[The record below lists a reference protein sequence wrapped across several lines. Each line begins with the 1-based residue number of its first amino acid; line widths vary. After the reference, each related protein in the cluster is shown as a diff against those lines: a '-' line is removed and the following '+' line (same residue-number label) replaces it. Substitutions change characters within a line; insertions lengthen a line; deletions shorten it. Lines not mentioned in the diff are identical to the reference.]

1 MIYSQEEEL
10 GTPVDL
16 KYMHVFNCPGLSVF
30 AARCSDEV
38 REIILSMRRNGA
50 RKPYPEMR

>member
-1 MIYSQEEEL
+1 MIYGQEEEL

-16 KYMHVFNCPGLSVF
+16 KYMCVFHCPGLSVF

-38 REIILSMRRNGA
+38 KEVILSMRRDGA
-50 RKPYPEMR
+50 RKRCPEMQ